1 MLLIIKGVGVEKVKG
16 SVDFAFNP
24 LKVITISK
32 VLPVIKVLG
41 GVIKVNCKLEI
52 ILTLGIQQSPILTTK
67 LGSPFYNENP
77 VPLTVTKSN
86 PLEEIIVGLKFVITR
101 GIIIFATLVSFI
113 KQPNYGIK
121 TLY

>member
-16 SVDFAFNP
+16 AVDFAFNP

-52 ILTLGIQQSPILTTK
+52 ILTLGI
-67 LGSPFYNENP
+67 
-77 VPLTVTKSN
+77 
-86 PLEEIIVGLKFVITR
+86 
-101 GIIIFATLVSFI
+101 
-113 KQPNYGIK
+113 
-121 TLY
+121 

>member
-52 ILTLGIQQSPILTTK
+52 ILTLGI
-67 LGSPFYNENP
+67 
-77 VPLTVTKSN
+77 
-86 PLEEIIVGLKFVITR
+86 
-101 GIIIFATLVSFI
+101 
-113 KQPNYGIK
+113 
-121 TLY
+121 